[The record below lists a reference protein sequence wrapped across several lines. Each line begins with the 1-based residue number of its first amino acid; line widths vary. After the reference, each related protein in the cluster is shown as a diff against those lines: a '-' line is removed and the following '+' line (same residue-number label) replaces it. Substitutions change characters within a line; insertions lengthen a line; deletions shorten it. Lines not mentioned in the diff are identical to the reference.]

1 MAATVR
7 SNMDDMGWLGLYAL
21 AALLPTLAVS
31 AILLAGRGIGRLGES
46 RRRAQPP
53 AEPVERFV
61 TRLRRLRAELERTEN
76 TSGGP
81 ARLHHLRAVRGAY
94 LDLLRLACERFDV
107 SPPPGGDR
115 AKQADIYRAE
125 AALRERGV
133 DVAPASMGT
142 LNSEP

>member
-1 MAATVR
+1 MAATAR

-21 AALLPTLAVS
+21 VALLPTLAVS
-31 AILLAGRGIGRLGES
+31 AILLAGRGIGRLSEY

-53 AEPVERFV
+53 PEPLDRLV

-76 TSGGP
+76 TSGGR

-94 LDLLRLACERFDV
+94 LDLLRIACDRFDV

-115 AKQADIYRAE
+115 TRQADIYRAE

-133 DVAPASMGT
+133 DVAPAR
-142 LNSEP
+142 LRDA